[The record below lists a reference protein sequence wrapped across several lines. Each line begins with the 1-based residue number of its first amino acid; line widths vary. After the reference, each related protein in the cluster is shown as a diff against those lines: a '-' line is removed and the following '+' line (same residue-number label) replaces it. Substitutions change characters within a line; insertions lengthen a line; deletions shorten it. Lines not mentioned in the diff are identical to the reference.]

1 MGREDTDVDSRK
13 AGYGDSLQH
22 CRDLGGACYGGTAS
36 PKRGAVKEDKGT
48 WYDKRLTS
56 PKGNSP

>member
-22 CRDLGGACYGGTAS
+22 CRDLGGSCYVLVFWRHRVSKTRRR
-36 PKRGAVKEDKGT
+36 KRG
-48 WYDKRLTS
+48 
-56 PKGNSP
+56 